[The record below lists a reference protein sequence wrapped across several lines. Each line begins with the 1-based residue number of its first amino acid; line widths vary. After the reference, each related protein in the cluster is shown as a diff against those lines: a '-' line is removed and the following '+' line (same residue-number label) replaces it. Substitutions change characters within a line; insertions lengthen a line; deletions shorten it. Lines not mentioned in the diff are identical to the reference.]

1 MHAAAPSVD
10 RDHEVNTLQADMGH
24 DESFGPNRVR
34 RLNHQIVGA
43 KARPN
48 WIRAMATILKKV
60 LNAHKANPV
69 A

>member
-1 MHAAAPSVD
+1 
-10 RDHEVNTLQADMGH
+10 MGH